1 MLKRVQNAATN
12 RARIVRNALRRVVLN
27 RTKRARG
34 TMAGNRLNNI
44 VRYYIEKKPVP
55 PVRGLRVKLPLPG
68 PATLSLQLKAAVAAT
83 KAKKKYFINANLKSL
98 STNLNSKNFFKGVPI
113 AKIGTNSVNGAIF
126 AMQMNNGSRK
136 VLKIIH
142 HPLGK
147 SEYTFQKKAAGISPQ
162 VYQLKTGIELTPKY
176 GSFFKK
182 SPPNNKINAF
192 LMNNLQ
198 KNATNTVL
206 SLKEFFGSASNANK
220 TKVFNMLKAK
230 VSKLSNLGIE
240 HANLHEGNAYVII
253 KPDGSLDVMIIDY
266 GRSKN
271 VGMATRSYISGKE
284 SGKVSQRFGGLSK
297 NYPAVYGPIYQTKKS
312 VYPVILNRNKLAKMK
327 TNYGII

>member
-55 PVRGLRVKLPLPG
+55 PVRARLKLPG
-68 PATLSLQLKAAVAAT
+68 PATVALQMRAVTAGMKARKNAT
-83 KAKKKYFINANLKSL
+83 MKLLDNHI
-98 STNLNSKNFFKGVPI
+98 NSKNFFKGVPI

-126 AMQMNNGSRK
+126 TMQMNNGSRK

-147 SEYTFQKKAAGISPQ
+147 SEYNLQKNAARFNISPK
-162 VYQLKTGIELTPKY
+162 VYKLKTGIPFT
-176 GSFFKK
+176 SAVNFFK
-182 SPPNNKINAF
+182 SYPPSGKINAF

-198 KNATNTVL
+198 KNAGNRIM
-206 SLKEFFGSASNANK
+206 SLHDFFGSASNTNKTIIFNKLK
-220 TKVFNMLKAK
+220 TKVK
-230 VSKLSNLGIE
+230 KLSNIGIE
-240 HANLHEGNAYVII
+240 HANLHAGNAYVII
-253 KPDGSLDVMIIDY
+253 KADGTFDVMIIDY
-266 GRSKN
+266 GRSKRPGTQTRSFAKGN
-271 VGMATRSYISGKE
+271 VG
-284 SGKVSQRFGGLSK
+284 QRFGPITTNYNLDFGTVYQRKK
-297 NYPAVYGPIYQTKKS
+297 NNL
-312 VYPVILNRNKLAKMK
+312 PVILNRNKLAQMK
-327 TNYGII
+327 TTYGII